1 MKAGGEPSEGSGS
14 AESRMSVRAYVM
26 ITANTPC
33 DLKMQV
39 MGLSVDDIPPGD
51 SAWFRDAVER
61 HDLHFS
67 YQDGEIEYL
76 CPHEDEDAAATNFKR
91 GILSALQVSVINV
104 DDAFEVV
111 LQEVRPPGSEA
122 ADVAGECET
131 RYQVTTM
138 NDLVVNKTK
147 ENCRSNAHLPYLP
160 YAHYTTDR
168 INSELPFFRRDQS
181 CQMFR
186 SESAWERVECVEEV
200 ASKARSRPC
209 WSSPHSPR
217 SPSPPVCTSRQ
228 GQRRRQ
234 DLFMKAIVFF
244 SKLREY
250 LKRRESLRMDLK
262 GAVDSSETRHHVDSA
277 IDVTLEY
284 LAATVIPD
292 SGLEEGRP
300 HAFSNLVNLL
310 GRLRTE
316 GDLDNLWEA
325 NWQRDNY
332 KEFLLDALLL
342 CDGPHCFRLVTHL
355 AEDPN
360 NLFDSRL
367 RAWLA
372 GIHFH
377 ANTDPESVQYLMELA
392 RTKPSMEDEIVMA
405 ASSIVHRL
413 CLQDREDEC
422 QGAKPFLEYVQ
433 EKIGSKCGYGEDRQR
448 QNKVKVMLRALGN
461 AGVLP
466 YEGFPDMCYLNKM
479 HNSELRVAALQTYR
493 RSGCPATEAPWK
505 ILEDSQDDVEVRL
518 AAYLAM
524 VPCATETPGFFTRI
538 HQLLEREEKRK
549 FMSVVH
555 GSLLFHC
562 AVGSFIW
569 THVRNLAEQPG
580 PGSSEQ
586 ELSKLAAQHALN
598 AKFNTNA
605 FRSSRNY
612 RYAQFSQPG

>member
-1 MKAGGEPSEGSGS
+1 
-14 AESRMSVRAYVM
+14 MSVRAYVM

-122 ADVAGECET
+122 AG
-131 RYQVTTM
+131 
-138 NDLVVNKTK
+138 
-147 ENCRSNAHLPYLP
+147 P
-160 YAHYTTDR
+160 
-168 INSELPFFRRDQS
+168 ELPDVPQR
-181 CQMFR
+181 
-186 SESAWERVECVEEV
+186 ERVGARGVRGGGRVEGPFPSLLEQSAL
-200 ASKARSRPC
+200 ASLTVT
-209 WSSPHSPR
+209 SSLHLQAGPEEAPG
-217 SPSPPVCTSRQ
+217 PFYE
-228 GQRRRQ
+228 G
-234 DLFMKAIVFF
+234 
-244 SKLREY
+244 EY

-277 IDVTLEY
+277 VRDQIDVTLEY

-538 HQLLEREEKRK
+538 HQLLEREE
-549 FMSVVH
+549 VNQ
-555 GSLLFHC
+555 
-562 AVGSFIW
+562 I
-569 THVRNLAEQPG
+569 
-580 PGSSEQ
+580 
-586 ELSKLAAQHALN
+586 
-598 AKFNTNA
+598 
-605 FRSSRNY
+605 
-612 RYAQFSQPG
+612 